1 MSIRARVT
9 LLPAIGLALLA
20 LATLPATS
28 EAQFGKR
35 LKDAV
40 KRTAEDKAIQKATDT
55 ESKAIDDAMTGGDDT
70 GAATAADAAQ
80 PAAAAPAAAPA
91 AAGAADAAGSD
102 AAAGA
107 GAAAPAAPPKRAG
120 EGAFVSFD
128 FIPGPR
134 VIFSD
139 DYTSDNVGDFPRRL
153 EFMEGN
159 AEVAEWEGARWLRVS
174 KSTKFAIVL
183 PEALPQQFTVEFD
196 FVTNHRASNG
206 WPVMLNMSGSTSN
219 WESQGTAN
227 PTVRWTYGKGG
238 VYAGKIESEGPAGD
252 NQNKVTRARIMA
264 DGKYTKV
271 YMNGV
276 RVANAPNADL
286 GRSNK
291 IQFWVPGYD
300 PEGVQATLIGPIRI
314 AAGGKKLY
322 DALAEKGRVATQGI
336 YFDTGSDGI
345 RGESAPTLKEIGTM
359 LKDHPELKLTIE
371 GHTDNVGKAESNQTL
386 SEKRAAAVRQYLID
400 NFQIDAGRLDAKG
413 LGQSKPAGPN
423 DSAGRPA
430 AEPPGGAGQERLT
443 PLTCRRPSGGR
454 RPARDPV
461 SAVPPPV
468 A

>member
-9 LLPAIGLALLA
+9 LLPVIGLAILA

-55 ESKAIDDAMTGGDDT
+55 ESKAIDGAVEGGDDK
-70 GAATAADAAQ
+70 GAAPAADAAQ

-91 AAGAADAAGSD
+91 AAAVGSD
-102 AAAGA
+102 AAAAPPAA
-107 GAAAPAAPPKRAG
+107 GPAAPPKRAG

-128 FIPGPR
+128 FVPGDR
-134 VIFSD
+134 VLYSEDF
-139 DYTSDNVGDFPRRL
+139 TSDNIGDFPRRM

-159 AEVAEWEGARWLRVS
+159 AEVAEWEGAKWLRVS
-174 KSTKFAIVL
+174 KSTKFAIVIPESL
-183 PEALPQQFTVEFD
+183 PERFTVEFD

-206 WPVMLNMSGSTSN
+206 WPIMLNMSGSDVN

-227 PTVRWTYGKGG
+227 PTVRFSYSKGG
-238 VYAGKIESEGPAGD
+238 VYSGKIESEGPAGD
-252 NQNKVTRARIMA
+252 LQDKVSRARIMA

-271 YMNGV
+271 YVNGV

-300 PEGVQATLIGPIRI
+300 PDGVQATLIGPIRI

-371 GHTDNVGKAESNQTL
+371 GHTDNVGKAESNQML

-400 NFQIDAGRLDAKG
+400 NYQIDAGRLDAKG
-413 LGQSKPAGPN
+413 LGQAKPAGSN
-423 DSAGRPA
+423 DTAEGR
-430 AEPPGGAGQERLT
+430 QQN
-443 PLTCRRPSGGR
+443 RRVELVKKG
-454 RPARDPV
+454 
-461 SAVPPPV
+461 
-468 A
+468 

>member
-9 LLPAIGLALLA
+9 LLPAIGLAILA
-20 LATLPATS
+20 LASLPATS

-55 ESKAIDDAMTGGDDT
+55 EGKAIDDAMTGGGDQ
-70 GAATAADAAQ
+70 AAAPAADAATPAAAPTAAPSGVA
-80 PAAAAPAAAPA
+80 PAAAAPAT
-91 AAGAADAAGSD
+91 AAGSD

-128 FIPGPR
+128 FIPGAR

-183 PEALPQQFTVEFD
+183 PETLPQQFTIEFD
-196 FVTNHRASNG
+196 YVTNHRASNG
-206 WPVMLNMSGSTSN
+206 WPIMLNMSGSDVN
-219 WESQGTAN
+219 WESQGNAH
-227 PTVRWTYGKGG
+227 PTVRFTYNKGS
-238 VYAGKIESEGPAGD
+238 VHSGKIESEGPAGVD
-252 NQNKVTRARIMA
+252 LQDKVTRARIMA

-291 IQFWVPGYD
+291 IQLWVPGYD

-322 DALAEKGRVATQGI
+322 DALTEKGRVATQGI

-345 RGESAPTLKEIGTM
+345 RQESAPTLKEIGTM

-400 NFQIDAGRLDAKG
+400 NYQIDAGRLDAKG
-413 LGQSKPAGPN
+413 LGQTKPTGSN
-423 DSAGRPA
+423 DSAEGR
-430 AEPPGGAGQERLT
+430 QQN
-443 PLTCRRPSGGR
+443 RRVELVKKG
-454 RPARDPV
+454 
-461 SAVPPPV
+461 
-468 A
+468 